1 MDISTEREK
10 HIRSADDSLWS
21 VVLGA
26 RVVILL
32 EVVVTFLLWFPLE
45 TQSDSSSGYEQNL

>member
-1 MDISTEREK
+1 MRST
-10 HIRSADDSLWS
+10 DDGLWS

-26 RVVILL
+26 GVVILL

-45 TQSDSSSGYEQNL
+45 TL

>member
-1 MDISTEREK
+1 MRST
-10 HIRSADDSLWS
+10 DDGLWS

-32 EVVVTFLLWFPLE
+32 EVAVTFLLWFPLK
-45 TQSDSSSGYEQNL
+45 TQSNSSSGDEQNL